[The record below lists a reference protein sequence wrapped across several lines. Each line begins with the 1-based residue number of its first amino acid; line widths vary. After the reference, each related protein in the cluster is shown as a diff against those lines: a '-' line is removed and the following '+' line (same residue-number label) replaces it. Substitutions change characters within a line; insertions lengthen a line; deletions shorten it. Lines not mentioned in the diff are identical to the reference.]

1 MKIKGLI
8 IIFLIILTLSLGFF
22 HLLRFARA
30 AEAVAPADFAWLKR
44 KLIAHRGLHHNE
56 RGIPENS
63 IAAFQGAME
72 KGYIIELDVAMTKDK
87 QLVVYH
93 DRKLRRGLGIDQY
106 LHELTY
112 EELSQ
117 YRLFG
122 TNETIPLF
130 RDVLAFVDGKVPL
143 LIEIKNEGK
152 AGEMESLIYKELQEY
167 QGEYAIQS
175 FNPFTLNWFRQNAPA
190 VLRGQLAG
198 GFAVSDYDVEF
209 AGTTRLPWYKRF
221 LLENL
226 LLNTVS
232 RPHFI
237 SYEVAHAS
245 NTRLRRLKNL
255 GVPLLGWTVRAKEE
269 YHRVRENFDNLIV
282 ESFLEELNN
291 VEAQ

>member
-1 MKIKGLI
+1 MNIKGLI
-8 IIFLIILTLSLGFF
+8 IIFLIILTLSLGIF
-22 HLLRFARA
+22 HLLRFVRA
-30 AEAVAPADFAWLKR
+30 AEAVDPADLAWLKSV
-44 KLIAHRGLHHNE
+44 LIAHRGLHHND

-63 IAAFQGAME
+63 IASFREAME
-72 KGYIIELDVAMTKDK
+72 KGYIIELDVAMTKDQ

-117 YRLFG
+117 YRIFG

-130 RDVLAFVDGKVPL
+130 REVLAFVAGKVPL

-152 AGEMESLIYKELQEY
+152 VGEMESLIYQELQAY
-167 QGEYAIQS
+167 QGQYAIQS
-175 FNPFTLNWFRQNAPA
+175 FNPFTLSWFRQNAPA

-198 GFAVSDYDVEF
+198 SFVVSDYDVEF
-209 AGTTRLPWYKRF
+209 AGTSRLPWYKRF

-226 LLNTVS
+226 LLNMVS

-237 SYEVAHAS
+237 SYEVAHTSKA
-245 NTRLRRLKNL
+245 RLRRLKNL
-255 GVPLLGWTVRAKEE
+255 GVPLLGWTVKVKEE
-269 YHRVRENFDNLIV
+269 YDRIREDFDNLIV
-282 ESFLEELNN
+282 ESFVEELQSK
-291 VEAQ
+291 ESQ